1 MKQILFLLTLCTLA
15 FSTQCERKIE
25 QIQKEITYAK
35 KYNHHSKAS
44 KLELVLKEI
53 QADCAKD
60 PYFYDKKLEAKK
72 LKEQEIEKI
81 EQELKELKKQKDYM
95 SKAEYKSKKEAL
107 KERKDVI
114 KEEIEEYINKL

>member
-1 MKQILFLLTLCTLA
+1 M
-15 FSTQCERKIE
+15 
-25 QIQKEITYAK
+25 
-35 KYNHHSKAS
+35 
-44 KLELVLKEI
+44 LKEI

-107 KERKDVI
+107 KERKDAI
-114 KEEIEEYINKL
+114 KENIKEYIDNL